1 MSQRLAHVTY
11 KSLYDDH
18 AAKTFLNKCNSFS
31 KKKKREKGELIRV
44 KVVASE
50 GLQVTS

>member
-11 KSLYDDH
+11 KSLHDDH
-18 AAKTFLNKCNSFS
+18 AAKTFVFE
-31 KKKKREKGELIRV
+31 KKKKEKKGQLIRV
-44 KVVASE
+44 KVVGVASE